1 MEKTTI
7 TKREMYEQIKK
18 MFTEGSED
26 EIVVS
31 AEDVLD
37 FCDKEIEALD
47 KKAAKARERAATK
60 KAEGDELTEAVKNAL
75 TDELEPIA
83 VIAARVPGE
92 DVTIHKVQNRL
103 TQLYKAGFAR
113 REEMS
118 LPGSDGKKAKR
129 VCYALPNSAED

>member
-83 VIAARVPGE
+83 VIAARVPGDE
-92 DVTIHKVQNRL
+92 VTLHKVQYRL
-103 TQLYKAGFAR
+103 SALYKAGEA
-113 REEMS
+113 EKGEV
-118 LPGSDGKKAKR
+118 K
-129 VCYALPNSAED
+129 VSAEGEKSRTVVGYKRITE

>member
-26 EIVVS
+26 KIIVT
-31 AEDVLD
+31 AEDVLA

-83 VIAARVPGE
+83 IIAARVPGDE
-92 DVTIHKVQNRL
+92 VTLHKVQYRL
-103 TQLYKAGFAR
+103 SALYKAGEA
-113 REEMS
+113 EKGEV
-118 LPGSDGKKAKR
+118 K
-129 VCYALPNSAED
+129 VSAEGEKSRTVVGYKRIAE